1 LLIVETE
8 INELKAIQIDFRA
21 GSPIYIQ
28 IVEQIRQQVA
38 SGELKPNDQLPTV
51 RQLAS
56 ELRVNFNTIAR
67 AYRILDEVGL
77 ISTQQGRGTYI
88 LEETPPEMSRN
99 IKEQSLQEMART
111 FIHETQ
117 QLGFSLDEILQALKN
132 SGDENIKKNDL
143 TN

>member
-1 LLIVETE
+1 MKVIP
-8 INELKAIQIDFRA
+8 IDFRA

-38 SGELKPNDQLPTV
+38 SGELKPDDQLPTV

-67 AYRILDEVGL
+67 AYRILDEAGL

-88 LEETPPEMSRN
+88 LEGATPEVSRS
-99 IKEQSLQEMART
+99 IKVQSLQEMASA
-111 FIHETQ
+111 FLVEAK
-117 QLGFSLDEILQALKN
+117 QLGFSLEEILQEITKAN
-132 SGDENIKKNDL
+132 NENVIAEE
-143 TN
+143 TNN